1 MKNIILKSITVIM
14 VVILLLGM
22 SMMDSDNQIIPM
34 MMIVVPIIWLG
45 LFMYANRGRWS
56 NAE

>member
-1 MKNIILKSITVIM
+1 MKNIILKSITAIM

-34 MMIVVPIIWLG
+34 MMIIVPIIWLG
-45 LFMYANRGRWS
+45 LFMYVNRGRWS